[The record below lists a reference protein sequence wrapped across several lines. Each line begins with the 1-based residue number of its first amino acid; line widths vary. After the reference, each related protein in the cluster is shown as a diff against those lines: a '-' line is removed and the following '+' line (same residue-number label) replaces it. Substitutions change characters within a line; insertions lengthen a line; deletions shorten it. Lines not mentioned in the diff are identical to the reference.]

1 MYKKTTPQQKLF
13 GVGAQLSPSLRSRIE
28 SSWAHLFKFEVLPIL
43 FKNEDR
49 YAMLYGKTGRPN
61 FSVARLLGLCLLQEL
76 NNLSD
81 QQALDTFSF
90 DIRWRYA
97 LDVSDEEDYF
107 SRRSLVE
114 FRRRL
119 AAKDPE
125 MKLVRNVF
133 DHIRDSAIKEL
144 GLSASNQRLDSTD
157 IISNIRIRGRLALF
171 SNTLTLFLKS
181 LDESEFSRIP
191 KAIQQWH
198 SSESEGWFGLGPAEQ
213 KVKLGELAQYL
224 YELMVIFDKDNEVR
238 NSEPYQLLHRLFCE
252 QCEFINGHPSDEQSS
267 KIQVKKQSEGE
278 TLQSPY
284 DPEASYGHK
293 GAGYSV
299 HITETCNNS
308 EKTEII
314 TDYEVHGAAR
324 SDIGKALSVIERLDA
339 AGLKPETL
347 FADGGYPSVPS
358 ALKVIEQD
366 IEFMTPVNR
375 GRLSDEI
382 MGRDLFQ
389 FDSEGFA
396 TECPMGYSPIDHRI
410 LSGNNT
416 TRRSLH
422 AIFDGGICRSCKM
435 LDQCPVRTP
444 NHRNRGCQARDTV
457 GDFRLEITPEIRL
470 RDQMYCIQQT
480 NEWKDRYKIRSGIE
494 ATNSELKRSHG
505 LGKLRVRRAAKVCF
519 AVACKVIACN
529 IKRWAKAHT
538 ALERRLQG
546 FISSVFARLKTF
558 QTDLMEISLFL
569 RISCAITFWQFDNL
583 KMGTYFSG
591 IILLTTSP
599 LSLTSSSGET

>member
-1 MYKKTTPQQKLF
+1 MYKKTNPQQKLF
-13 GVGAQLSPSLRSRIE
+13 GVDTPLSPRLRDRLE
-28 SSWAHLFKFEVLPIL
+28 SSWAHLFKKEVLPLLI
-43 FKNEDR
+43 KNEDQ

-61 FSVARLLGLCLLQEL
+61 FSVARILGLCLLQEF
-76 NNLSD
+76 NDLSD

-97 LDVSDEEDYF
+97 LDVSDEEDYL

-133 DHIRDSAIKEL
+133 DNIRDRAIKKL
-144 GLSASNQRLDSTD
+144 DISTSDQRVDSTHV
-157 IISNIRIRGRLALF
+157 ISNIQTRGRLALF
-171 SNTLTLFLKS
+171 SNTIDFFLRS
-181 LDESEFSRIP
+181 LNEDQFSRVP

-198 SSESEGWFGLGPAEQ
+198 KTESEGWFGLGPAEQ
-213 KVKLGELAQYL
+213 KVKLQELAEYL
-224 YELMVIFDKDNEVR
+224 YELIVIFGNDNQIKS
-238 NSEPYQLLHRLFCE
+238 SESYQLLDRLFRE
-252 QCEFINGHPSDEQSS
+252 QCELINNSS
-267 KIQVKKQSEGE
+267 SNEETSRIQIKKKPDGE

-284 DPEASYGHK
+284 DPDASYGHK

-324 SDIGKALSVIERLDA
+324 SDIGKALSVIERLDD
-339 AGLKPETL
+339 AGIKPEAI

-358 ALKVIEQD
+358 ALKITEKQ
-366 IEFMTPVNR
+366 IEFIAPVNR

-382 MGRDLFQ
+382 MGRDRFQ
-389 FDSEGFA
+389 FNSDGFA
-396 TECPMGYSPIDHRI
+396 TQCPMGHSPIDHRM
-410 LSGNNT
+410 LSHNNKKGK
-416 TRRSLH
+416 SLH
-422 AIFDGGICRSCKM
+422 AIFDGDTCRQCSL
-435 LDQCPVRTP
+435 LDRCPVRTP
-444 NHRNRGCQARDTV
+444 NHRSKGCGPRDTV

-470 RDQMYCIQQT
+470 RDHMYSIQQT
-480 NEWKDRYKIRSGIE
+480 TEWKDRYRIRSGIE

-505 LGKLRVRRAAKVCF
+505 LGRLRVRRAPKVCF

-529 IKRWAKAHT
+529 IKRWAKAR
-538 ALERRLQG
+538 AGLERRLQG
-546 FISSVFARLKTF
+546 FISSISDYFRLFQQDVVRVSFCQKTIF
-558 QTDLMEISLFL
+558 SL
-569 RISCAITFWQFDNL
+569 
-583 KMGTYFSG
+583 K
-591 IILLTTSP
+591 P
-599 LSLTSSSGET
+599 

>member
-1 MYKKTTPQQKLF
+1 MYKKTNSQQKLF
-13 GVGAQLSPSLRSRIE
+13 GVDTQLSPRLRNRLE
-28 SSWAHLFKFEVLPIL
+28 SSWAHLFKNEVLPIL
-43 FKNEDR
+43 FRNEDR

-61 FSVARLLGLCLLQEL
+61 FSVARVLGLCLLQEF
-76 NNLSD
+76 NDLSD

-97 LDVSDEEDYF
+97 LDVSDEEDYL

-125 MKLVRNVF
+125 MNLVRNVF
-133 DHIRDSAIKEL
+133 DNIRDRAIKKL
-144 GLSASNQRLDSTD
+144 GLSTRDQRVDSTHV
-157 IISNIRIRGRLALF
+157 ISNLRTRGRLALF
-171 SNTLTLFLKS
+171 SNTLTFFLKS
-181 LDESEFSRIP
+181 LNEDQFSRVP

-198 SSESEGWFGLGPAEQ
+198 RTESEGWFGLGPAEQ
-213 KVKLGELAQYL
+213 RVKLQELAEYL
-224 YELMVIFDKDNEVR
+224 YELIVIFGNDNEIK
-238 NSEPYQLLHRLFCE
+238 SGEPYQLLDRLFRE
-252 QCEFINGHPSDEQSS
+252 QCELKNGSPTNEESS
-267 KIQVKKQSEGE
+267 KIQIKKKPEGE

-284 DPEASYGHK
+284 DPDASFGHK
-293 GAGYSV
+293 GSGYSV

-308 EKTEII
+308 GKTEII

-324 SDIGKALSVIERLDA
+324 SDIGKALSVVERLDT

-358 ALKVIEQD
+358 ALTITEQQ
-366 IEFMTPVNR
+366 IEFIAPVNR
-375 GRLSDEI
+375 SRLSDEI
-382 MGRDLFQ
+382 MGRDRFQ

-396 TECPMGYSPIDHRI
+396 TKCPMGHSPIDHRI

-422 AIFDGGICRSCKM
+422 AIFDGDICRSCKM
-435 LDQCPVRTP
+435 LDQCPVRAP
-444 NHRNRGCQARDTV
+444 NHRSRGCKPRDTV

-470 RDQMYCIQQT
+470 RDQMYSNQQT
-480 NEWKDRYKIRSGIE
+480 TEWKERYKIRSGIE

-529 IKRWAKAHT
+529 IKRWAKAHP
-538 ALERRLQG
+538 ASEAPLKG
-546 FISSVFARLKTF
+546 FILSILDRLKTF
-558 QTDLMEISLFL
+558 QADLIRMTLVI
-569 RISCAITFWQFDNL
+569 R
-583 KMGTYFSG
+583 
-591 IILLTTSP
+591 
-599 LSLTSSSGET
+599 

>member
-1 MYKKTTPQQKLF
+1 L
-13 GVGAQLSPSLRSRIE
+13 
-28 SSWAHLFKFEVLPIL
+28 
-43 FKNEDR
+43 KNEDR
-49 YAMLYGKTGRPN
+49 YALLYGKTGRPN

-97 LDVSDEEDYF
+97 LEVSEEEDYL

-133 DHIRDSAIKEL
+133 DDIRDSAIQKL
-144 GLSASNQRLDSTD
+144 GLSVSNQRLDSTH

-181 LDESEFSRIP
+181 LDESQLSRIP

-198 SSESEGWFGLGPAEQ
+198 SSEPEGWFGLAPAEQ
-213 KVKLGELAQYL
+213 KVKLQELAQYL
-224 YELMVIFDKDNEVR
+224 YELIVLFEKDNEVT
-238 NSEPYQLLHRLFCE
+238 NSEPYQLLHRLFSE
-252 QCEFINGHPSDEQSS
+252 QCEFTKSDSSDETSC
-267 KIQVKKQSEGE
+267 KIQVKRQTEGE

-284 DPEASYGHK
+284 DPDMSYGHK

-308 EKTEII
+308 DKTEII

-324 SDIGKALSVIERLDA
+324 SDVGKALSVIERLDT

-358 ALKVIEQD
+358 ALKVQEQK
-366 IEFMTPVNR
+366 IEFMAPVNR
-375 GRLSDEI
+375 SRLSDDI
-382 MGRDLFQ
+382 MGRDLFR
-389 FDSEGFA
+389 FDSDGFVTA
-396 TECPMGYSPIDHRI
+396 CPMGHSPVDHRI
-410 LSGNNT
+410 LSSNNS

-422 AIFDGGICRSCKM
+422 AIFDGDICRSCKM
-435 LDQCPVRTP
+435 LDQCSVRTP
-444 NHRNRGCQARDTV
+444 NHRDRGCQARDTV
-457 GDFRLEITPEIRL
+457 GDFRLEITPELRL
-470 RDQMYCIQQT
+470 RDQMYSIQQT
-480 NEWKDRYKIRSGIE
+480 KEWKDRYRIRSGIE

-505 LGKLRVRRAAKVCF
+505 FGRLRVRRVAKVCF
-519 AVACKVIACN
+519 AVACKLIACN
-529 IKRWAKAHT
+529 VKRWARARI
-538 ALERRLQG
+538 ALDTWLP
-546 FISSVFARLKTF
+546 A
-558 QTDLMEISLFL
+558 
-569 RISCAITFWQFDNL
+569 
-583 KMGTYFSG
+583 
-591 IILLTTSP
+591 P
-599 LSLTSSSGET
+599 LSFLFGSWTFCETESHIVGSFWAVSDLQPVAHAP

>member
-1 MYKKTTPQQKLF
+1 MLKKVMYKKTSPQQKLF
-13 GVGAQLSPSLRSRIE
+13 GVDTQLSPSLRSRIE

-90 DIRWRYA
+90 DLRWRYA
-97 LDVSDEEDYF
+97 LDVSDEEDYL

-125 MKLVRNVF
+125 MKLVRHVF
-133 DHIRDSAIKEL
+133 DNIRDSAINKL
-144 GLSASNQRLDSTD
+144 GLSTSNQRLDSTH
-157 IISNIRIRGRLALF
+157 IISNIRLRGRLALF
-171 SNTLTLFLKS
+171 SSTLTLFLKS
-181 LDESEFSRIP
+181 LDESQFSKVS
-191 KAIQQWH
+191 KAIQEWH

-213 KVKLGELAQYL
+213 KVKLEELAQYL
-224 YELMVIFDKDNEVR
+224 YELILIFGKDNEVKS
-238 NSEPYQLLHRLFCE
+238 SEPYQLLNRLFGE
-252 QCEFINGHPSDEQSS
+252 PCEFTNNHHRDEPSS
-267 KIQVKKQSEGE
+267 KIQVKKKIEGE

-284 DPEASYGHK
+284 DPEAAYGHK

-299 HITETCNNS
+299 HIAETCNNL

-358 ALKVIEQD
+358 ALKIIEHD
-366 IEFMTPVNR
+366 IEFIAPVNR
-375 GRLSDEI
+375 SRLSDDI
-382 MGRDLFQ
+382 IGRDLFQ
-389 FDSEGFA
+389 FDSEGLA
-396 TECPMGYSPIDHRI
+396 TECPMGHSPIDHRI

-416 TRRSLH
+416 TRRSPH
-422 AIFDGGICRSCKM
+422 AIFDGDLCRSCNM

-470 RDQMYCIQQT
+470 RDQMYSIQQT
-480 NEWKDRYKIRSGIE
+480 KEWKDRYKIRSGIE

-529 IKRWAKAHT
+529 IKRWAKAHI
-538 ALERRLQG
+538 ALGRRLQG
-546 FISSVFARLKTF
+546 FISPVFARLKTF
-558 QTDLMEISLFL
+558 QADLIEISLFL
-569 RISCAITFWQFDNL
+569 RIS
-583 KMGTYFSG
+583 GV
-591 IILLTTSP
+591 
-599 LSLTSSSGET
+599 